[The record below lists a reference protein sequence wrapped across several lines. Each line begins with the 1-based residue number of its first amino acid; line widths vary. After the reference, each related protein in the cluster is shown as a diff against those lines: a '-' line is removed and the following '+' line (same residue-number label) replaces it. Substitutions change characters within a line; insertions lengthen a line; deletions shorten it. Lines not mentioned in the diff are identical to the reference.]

1 MLYCD
6 VALVDVVLLGHHT
19 SGFHSAALEDVS
31 LLGCLEDVSL
41 LGCLEDVTLLGFGTC
56 VCRLSRM
63 SH

>member
-41 LGCLEDVTLLGFGTC
+41 LGFGTC
-56 VCRLSRM
+56 ECRLSRM